1 MPTDLSIHPLAADRW
16 ADFELLFGPKG
27 ARDNCWCMYW
37 RLTGSAF
44 ARNGNAGNRAAM
56 QDLVREGKP
65 LGLLAYAEGRPVGWI
80 AVAPR
85 AATPRL
91 RRSPLL
97 KPVDDVDVGDA
108 DVWAITCLFVHRD
121 WRGRHLMRKLI
132 DAAVDHAR
140 QAGAAA
146 VEAFPDW
153 KGGRPPGSGWEQPY
167 MGSLAAYRDAG
178 FVEVARRKPH
188 RPILRRTFDAAAC

>member
-1 MPTDLSIHPLAADRW
+1 MPTDIAVRPLTAERWDAFAA
-16 ADFELLFGPKG
+16 LFGPKG

-56 QDLVREGKP
+56 HALATQGP
-65 LGLLAYAEGRPVGWI
+65 PPGLLAYAGDEAVGWI

-85 AATPRL
+85 TATLRL
-91 RRSPLL
+91 ARSPLL
-97 KPVDDVDVGDA
+97 KPVEDGTDA
-108 DVWAITCLFVHRD
+108 DAVWAITCLFVRRD
-121 WRGRHLMRKLI
+121 WRGRGLMHRLI
-132 DAAVDHAR
+132 DAAVAFAKD
-140 QAGAAA
+140 QGAAA

-153 KGGRPPGSGWEQPY
+153 SGGRPPGTGWEQPY

-178 FVEVARRKPH
+178 FIEVARRKPH
-188 RPILRRTFDAAAC
+188 RPVLRRSF